1 MFKRSPIIVIRVPER
16 QIDEK
21 YAQVT
26 SAVRALADDFGL
38 RVIVDGS
45 HNSLPPELL
54 ATTRETVIDV
64 ETMSKEMI

>member
-45 HNSLPPELL
+45 PNFSSSRTSRNN
-54 ATTRETVIDV
+54 ARDGD
-64 ETMSKEMI
+64 